1 MGQNTR
7 EFGSDRPVIWK
18 RRPTVRAGR
27 HTLILS
33 AAVVSAVLWGG
44 CRKEAGEAE
53 KSKKAAA
60 RLPAIRITS
69 KAKLLFTFKE
79 GDSFRT
85 VDAIDKVPVY
95 ARGLVKVMDPSVKGV
110 GGQWV
115 YVADLCKPDKKGV
128 YRYAVV
134 ELSRFEAADPA
145 GCSGD
150 VPLAGLKAGGA
161 EAGRTGAG
169 RTGVGGRGRK
179 VIMYM
184 TTTCPVCLKAE
195 QFLKAR
201 GIPYVNKD
209 VGSDPRAARELAMKA
224 ARAGFSARGVPVF
237 DIGGRLVRGFD
248 PATIER
254 LVRTGK

>member
-1 MGQNTR
+1 M
-7 EFGSDRPVIWK
+7 
-18 RRPTVRAGR
+18 RAR
-27 HTLILS
+27 CHKLCLT
-33 AAVVSAVLWGG
+33 AAVVAATVLGATVSGG
-44 CRKEAGEAE
+44 CRK
-53 KSKKAAA
+53 KAPGSDRKEQTA

-69 KAKLLFTFKE
+69 KTKLLFTFKD

-115 YVADLCKPDKKGV
+115 YVADLCRPDKKGV

-134 ELSRFEAADPA
+134 RLSKFESADPA

-150 VPLAGLKAGGA
+150 VPLSGLSAGGA
-161 EAGRTGAG
+161 GFGRK
-169 RTGVGGRGRK
+169 GVGTGGRKGVGSGGRK

-184 TTTCPVCLKAE
+184 TTTCPVCRKAE

-248 PATIER
+248 PTVIER
-254 LVRTGK
+254 LVRRTK